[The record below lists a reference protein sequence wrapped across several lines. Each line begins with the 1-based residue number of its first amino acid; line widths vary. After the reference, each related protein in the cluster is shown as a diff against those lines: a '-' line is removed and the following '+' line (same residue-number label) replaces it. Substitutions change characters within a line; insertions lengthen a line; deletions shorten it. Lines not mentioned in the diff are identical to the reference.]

1 MTNPFHRGT
10 RVGGESQT
18 IATIAVGVVVVVA
31 VVVVVVVV
39 EVKVGELEATLF
51 PRHATN

>member
-18 IATIAVGVVVVVA
+18 IATIAVVVA
-31 VVVVVVVV
+31 VDVVV

>member
-18 IATIAVGVVVVVA
+18 IATIAVVVVA
-31 VVVVVVVV
+31 VDVVVVV